1 MVRNT
6 LCYLKQKRNKIIL
19 IHLRKTDAA
28 LNTELYIAKRLY
40 SEKSDDKKISK
51 PIVSIAVVGISLG
64 LAVMILSVAIV
75 TGFKSEIREKIIGFG
90 SHIRIVNHDTNTSF
104 ETVPIDKNQP
114 FYPGLDSIS
123 GIEHIQVFGIK
134 AGILKTKDNIQGA
147 VLKGVDS
154 EFNLNFFRK
163 NIMKGEVIQISDTST
178 TNNIL
183 ISKYMADLLKLD
195 TSDYIGM
202 YFVEDPPRMRRFQIA
217 GIYDTGLQEFDK
229 RYILGDIKHVQS
241 LNNWQENQVSGF
253 EVLIEE
259 FNKIPEITSF
269 IRNNYT
275 YQVLS
280 DGTKLKVE
288 SVTETHPQ
296 IFDWL
301 NVTDINVWVILI
313 LMLLVAGFNMISG
326 LLILILERTNMIG
339 LFKAMGSRNWNIRKI
354 FLYLSSFLI
363 GKGLLWG
370 NLIGISLCL
379 IQQELGLAKLDTA
392 SYYLETVPINL
403 NIMHI
408 LLLNIGSLLVTV
420 LMLVIPSYLIAKINP
435 IKTIRFN

>member
-1 MVRNT
+1 M
-6 LCYLKQKRNKIIL
+6 KGKRNKIIL
-19 IHLRKTDAA
+19 IHLRETDLA
-28 LNTELYIAKRLY
+28 LNTELHIAKRLY
-40 SEKSDDKKISK
+40 SEKSEDKKISK
-51 PIVSIAVVGISLG
+51 PIVSIAVIGIALG

-75 TGFKSEIREKIIGFG
+75 TGFKSEIRNKIIGFG

-104 ETVPIDKNQP
+104 ETVPVDKNKN

-123 GIEHIQVFGIK
+123 GIEHIQVFAIK

-147 VLKGVDS
+147 VLKGVGPDFDWS
-154 EFNLNFFRK
+154 FFRK
-163 NIMKGEVIQISDTST
+163 NIQKGRIFQVSDTAT
-178 TNNIL
+178 TDNIL
-183 ISKYMADLLKLD
+183 ISKHIADLLKLD
-195 TSDYIGM
+195 TSDYVGM
-202 YFVEDPPRMRRFQIA
+202 YFVEDPPRMRRFKIA

-241 LNNWQENQVSGF
+241 LNNWEENQVSGF
-253 EVLIEE
+253 EVLIEKFE
-259 FNKIPEITSF
+259 KIPEMTTF

-275 YQVLS
+275 YPLFS
-280 DGTKLKVE
+280 DGTKLRVE
-288 SVTETHPQ
+288 SITETNPQ

-313 LMLLVAGFNMISG
+313 LMLAVAGFNMISG

-339 LFKAMGSRNWNIRKI
+339 LFKAMGSRNWSIRKI

-363 GKGLLWG
+363 GKGLFWG
-370 NLIGISLCL
+370 NLIGITLCL
-379 IQQELGLAKLDTA
+379 IQKEFGLIKLDTA

-403 NIMHI
+403 SILHV
-408 LLLNIGSLLVTV
+408 LLLNVGSLFVTV
-420 LMLVIPSYLIAKINP
+420 MMLVIPSYLISKINP